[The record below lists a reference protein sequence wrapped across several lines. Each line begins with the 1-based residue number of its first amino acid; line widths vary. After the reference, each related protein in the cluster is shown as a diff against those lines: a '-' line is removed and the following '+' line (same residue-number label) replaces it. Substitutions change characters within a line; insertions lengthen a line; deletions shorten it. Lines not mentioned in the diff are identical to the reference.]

1 MTTQETCRP
10 AALHQVTC
18 LYVLPTRQV
27 LFQTWKTNR
36 VGPKTHKVVM
46 RWLTENPEYEYVFMT
61 DEDVAEFMC
70 TTANHATLTAY
81 DALKAGACRSVR
93 LLVNNLYSCRHTGKL
108 TLICPTAGFS
118 APSKHVGQTS
128 GGSRSFTG
136 TEGYMSTQTAGK

>member
-1 MTTQETCRP
+1 MLYYPKSSSGPAYCDDSLFCSVKRRP
-10 AALHQVTC
+10 GGDAES
-18 LYVLPTRQV
+18 
-27 LFQTWKTNR
+27 
-36 VGPKTHKVVM
+36 HKVIM

-70 TTANHATLTAY
+70 TTADHATLTAY

-93 LLVNNLYSCRHTGKL
+93 LLVKNIYSHTGRL

-136 TEGYMSTQTAGK
+136 TAGYMSTQTAGE